1 MEFRRI
7 NRTPT
12 VVGGL
17 LKRSGGSRGG
27 LPVHNRPAYTELD
40 VAEVQDGNGR
50 VIVSLVH
57 VVV

>member
-1 MEFRRI
+1 M
-7 NRTPT
+7 
-12 VVGGL
+12 VGGL
-17 LKRSGGSRGG
+17 LRRSGGSRGG

-57 VVV
+57 VVVRDDDEDGF